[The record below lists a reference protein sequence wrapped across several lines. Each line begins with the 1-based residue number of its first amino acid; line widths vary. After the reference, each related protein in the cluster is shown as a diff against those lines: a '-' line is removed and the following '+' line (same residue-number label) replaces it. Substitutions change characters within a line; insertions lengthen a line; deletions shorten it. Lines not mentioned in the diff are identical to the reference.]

1 MRTRTARAG
10 EEPAVAA
17 LLALALAE
25 DPFIE
30 WIAGDDP
37 RRATAWMLSGVR
49 MASRRGLVLVD
60 DALTAG
66 AVLMAPGAMPLPLR
80 ENLALLPGLTRSVG
94 WRRVPGVIRALT
106 RLERAQPAEPHW
118 TGLALGVHPGSRGS
132 GTGRAVIE
140 AALDRIA
147 DERVGV
153 YLEVCAGGPHALY
166 RKFGFERHATVEPG
180 FGAPVMETMWRGGT
194 SD

>member
-1 MRTRTARAG
+1 MRIRPARTE
-10 EEPAVAA
+10 EEPTVAA

-25 DPFIE
+25 DPFIK
-30 WIAGDDP
+30 WIAGDDH
-37 RRATAWMLSGVR
+37 RRATAWMLSGLR

-106 RLERAQPAEPHW
+106 RLEQAQPVEPHW
-118 TGLALGVHPGSRGS
+118 TGLALGVHPRSRGS

-147 DERVGV
+147 GDRVGV

-180 FGAPVMETMWRGGT
+180 FGAPVMETMWRPPRA
-194 SD
+194 